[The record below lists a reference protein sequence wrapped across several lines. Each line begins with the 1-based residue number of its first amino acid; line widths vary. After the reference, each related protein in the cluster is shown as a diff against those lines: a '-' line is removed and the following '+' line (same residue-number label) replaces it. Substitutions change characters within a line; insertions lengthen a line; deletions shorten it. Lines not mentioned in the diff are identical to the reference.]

1 MQSKVHFGD
10 ATTPVP
16 ERAAMDLHAQTDANK
31 RQRTEGSSSYVPH
44 VSDASALRDLVGSRA
59 LALFLDYDGT
69 LAPIVD
75 QPERAFI
82 SDETRSTLRSLAG
95 AYPVALVSGRSNA
108 KLVDFIQLDGL
119 YFAGSHGVDIK
130 GPSGEI
136 INGPDPTAMVG
147 PAAIAA
153 LDAARASLD
162 ERLADIPGYLTE
174 HNEFN
179 ISAHYRM
186 VAMPDQPRVHAAVQE
201 VLSQQPL
208 LAHKEG
214 KMVHELRPRV
224 AWDKGK
230 AVEWLLGMIHT
241 KRQQPQQQQTSEAAG
256 AAVAQAAA
264 SSPAAETAV
273 EAPASAAE
281 STSGPAADFCAV
293 YLGDDVADEDAFRAV
308 ASLGG
313 IGIKVADGQ
322 VPRTSTAATWSVPQP
337 QVVELLRSFLKEE
350 AQ

>member
-1 MQSKVHFGD
+1 
-10 ATTPVP
+10 
-16 ERAAMDLHAQTDANK
+16 MDPDAQTDANK
-31 RQRTEGSSSYVPH
+31 RQRTGSASSERTEPIATSSSSSYVPH

-82 SDETRSTLRSLAG
+82 SEETRSTLRSLAA

-214 KMVHELRPRV
+214 KMVHELRRGSRGIRARP
-224 AWDKGK
+224 
-230 AVEWLLGMIHT
+230 
-241 KRQQPQQQQTSEAAG
+241 
-256 AAVAQAAA
+256 
-264 SSPAAETAV
+264 SS
-273 EAPASAAE
+273 
-281 STSGPAADFCAV
+281 GC
-293 YLGDDVADEDAFRAV
+293 
-308 ASLGG
+308 
-313 IGIKVADGQ
+313 
-322 VPRTSTAATWSVPQP
+322 
-337 QVVELLRSFLKEE
+337 
-350 AQ
+350 

>member
-1 MQSKVHFGD
+1 
-10 ATTPVP
+10 
-16 ERAAMDLHAQTDANK
+16 
-31 RQRTEGSSSYVPH
+31 
-44 VSDASALRDLVGSRA
+44 
-59 LALFLDYDGT
+59 
-69 LAPIVD
+69 
-75 QPERAFI
+75 
-82 SDETRSTLRSLAG
+82 
-95 AYPVALVSGRSNA
+95 
-108 KLVDFIQLDGL
+108 
-119 YFAGSHGVDIK
+119 
-130 GPSGEI
+130 
-136 INGPDPTAMVG
+136 MVG

-230 AVEWLLGMIHT
+230 AVEWLLAMIHT
-241 KRQQPQQQQTSEAAG
+241 KGQQPQQQSSSGVEAAGG
-256 AAVAQAAA
+256 AAVAQATA

>member
-1 MQSKVHFGD
+1 
-10 ATTPVP
+10 
-16 ERAAMDLHAQTDANK
+16 
-31 RQRTEGSSSYVPH
+31 
-44 VSDASALRDLVGSRA
+44 
-59 LALFLDYDGT
+59 
-69 LAPIVD
+69 
-75 QPERAFI
+75 
-82 SDETRSTLRSLAG
+82 
-95 AYPVALVSGRSNA
+95 
-108 KLVDFIQLDGL
+108 
-119 YFAGSHGVDIK
+119 
-130 GPSGEI
+130 
-136 INGPDPTAMVG
+136 MVG

-230 AVEWLLGMIHT
+230 AVEWLLGMIQ
-241 KRQQPQQQQTSEAAG
+241 RR
-256 AAVAQAAA
+256 A
-264 SSPAAETAV
+264 SSSSSRVVRRQEEQLSRRPPLSRCRDGRRG
-273 EAPASAAE
+273 APPRRRVHL
-281 STSGPAADFCAV
+281 GPAADFCAV

-313 IGIKVADGQ
+313 IGIKVADGPL
-322 VPRTSTAATWSVPQP
+322 PRTSTAATWSVPQP
-337 QVVELLRSFLKEE
+337 QVVELLRSSEGGGAVDGSGE
-350 AQ
+350 VM